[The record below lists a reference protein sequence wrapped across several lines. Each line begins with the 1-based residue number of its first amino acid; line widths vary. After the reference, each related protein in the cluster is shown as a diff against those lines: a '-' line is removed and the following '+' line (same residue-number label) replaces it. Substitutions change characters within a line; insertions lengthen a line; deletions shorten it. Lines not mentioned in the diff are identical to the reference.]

1 MDLIELSDKI
11 QHTYQDITQ
20 ASVFR
25 NSNLIN
31 SKAVVYPVVAFD
43 LIQIINNYQYSN
55 YSFQFVL
62 AKQMNSDFTEITE
75 DYQNL
80 INIFEQG
87 IKQLEEDDRIDVIYP
102 VNYQCNSLKFAD
114 VNNVLVV
121 DITLQVENT
130 LICE

>member
-1 MDLIELSDKI
+1 MDLIELSDI
-11 QHTYQDITQ
+11 IENTYQNITQ

-55 YSFQFVL
+55 YTFQFVL

-75 DYQNL
+75 DYQDL

-87 IKQLEEDDRIDVIYP
+87 IKQLEEDDRIDVVYP

-130 LICE
+130 LICD

>member
-1 MDLIELSDKI
+1 MNLIELSDI
-11 QHTYQDITQ
+11 IENTYQDITQ

-87 IKQLEEDDRIDVIYP
+87 IRQLEEDDRIDVVYP

>member
-1 MDLIELSDKI
+1 MDLIELSDI
-11 QHTYQDITQ
+11 IENTYQDITQ

-55 YSFQFVL
+55 YTFQFVL

-75 DYQNL
+75 DYQDL
-80 INIFEQG
+80 INIFEEG

-130 LICE
+130 LICD

>member
-1 MDLIELSDKI
+1 MNLIELSDI
-11 QHTYQDITQ
+11 IENTYQDITQ

-80 INIFEQG
+80 INIFEEG

-130 LICE
+130 LICD

>member
-11 QHTYQDITQ
+11 QHTYESITQ

-55 YSFQFVL
+55 YTFQFVL